1 MFQNDSALKRFF
13 SQSVHRL
20 IGHKLSKSI
29 GKNDLVVKVGAG
41 NEALHKFTN
50 LENYIGIDTNWDML
64 CQLTSSFPNK
74 KLICTSGGAL
84 PIADSAVN
92 AFITLHTLQH
102 IYHLAETFEE
112 IIRILEP
119 NSNHHFVIS
128 FEGGLPFSLG
138 RTFITG
144 PNLKRKYNLDID
156 MKLLCDVAKLGSG
169 NSGALDRISSKALQG
184 DFKGYVF
191 SVNNTLKDLTYI
203 NDLLKDSNNAE
214 ELSKIAINFYSSA
227 KDKGMGDLL
236 VSELIEKEY

>member
-156 MKLLCDVAKLGSG
+156 MIMS
-169 NSGALDRISSKALQG
+169 REH
-184 DFKGYVF
+184 
-191 SVNNTLKDLTYI
+191 I
-203 NDLLKDSNNAE
+203 NDALRFLKFLKLYFSDLEYCYWSLPFLPLLH
-214 ELSKIAINFYSSA
+214 INVMIWENCMAS
-227 KDKGMGDLL
+227 
-236 VSELIEKEY
+236 SELLSLIDITNPNLD